1 MDDNRFERI
10 VYILLRVFGI
20 LAILGGFLGNEGNY
34 GKQVLLSINNS
45 TILGNIYMIQ
55 PKALV
60 EMVVSIV
67 LYLVFIKIVSKYVRI
82 SRKRA

>member
-1 MDDNRFERI
+1 MKDNRFERVI
-10 VYILLRVFGI
+10 YILLRVFGV

-34 GKQVLLSINNS
+34 GKQVLLSFNGS
-45 TILGNIYMIQ
+45 TIFGNIYMIE

-60 EMVVSIV
+60 EMVVAIV
-67 LYLVFIKIVSKYVRI
+67 LYLVFIKVISRYVSI